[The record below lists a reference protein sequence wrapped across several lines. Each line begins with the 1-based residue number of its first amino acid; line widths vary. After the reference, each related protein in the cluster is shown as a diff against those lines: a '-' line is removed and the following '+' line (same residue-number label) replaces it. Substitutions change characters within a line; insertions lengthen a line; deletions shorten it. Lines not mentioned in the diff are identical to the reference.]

1 MEVFSGTER
10 ALSELYPYRW
20 LVAAGL
26 VGCAVAFV
34 ALAARLGWHRAVAR
48 NPIKAAVIAVPVGII
63 LFAAGWY
70 TLSPLWER
78 SYLEEASPLEAARM
92 TATPSEGTAASSN
105 APAASNTAEPAANPY
120 PRQTHAGTF
129 VGADDFHF
137 GRGTVWLIET
147 SPGMYTMRFE
157 DFSVRNGPDLF
168 VYLTPDPAGESI
180 DGAIN
185 LGELK
190 ATDGAFNYEIPPGT
204 DVAQYASAIV
214 WCRQFA
220 TLFAVSE
227 LAEI

>member
-1 MEVFSGTER
+1 MEIFGDAER

-20 LVAAGL
+20 FVAAVLGA
-26 VGCAVAFV
+26 CAVAFV
-34 ALAARLGWHRAVAR
+34 ALAWRLGWHHIIAR
-48 NPIKAAVIAVPVGII
+48 NPVRAALIAVPVGAV

-78 SYLEEASPLEAARM
+78 SYLEEASPLEAAAM
-92 TATPSEGTAASSN
+92 GTPPAAASVPP
-105 APAASNTAEPAANPY
+105 AEPAAPNTAEPTLDAY

-129 VGADDFHF
+129 AGADDFHF
-137 GRGTVWLIET
+137 GRGTVQIIET
-147 SPGMYTMRFE
+147 APGVYTLRFE

-168 VYLTPDPAGESI
+168 VYLTPDPSGESI

-204 DVAQYASAIV
+204 DVSQYTSAIV
-214 WCRQFA
+214 WCRQFT

-227 LAEI
+227 LAEV